1 MKEKILK
8 HRNLIDILVV
18 FFVVCLI
25 GIPLLNSKLN
35 IYYDD
40 GIQHIARALGTA
52 ESFKENFLFPNIISS
67 FSNGYGYSW
76 NLFYGPLSVYG
87 ICLINLIINNF
98 MISYKIFVFVCMFLS
113 GICMYKFTKEISG
126 NNDVGIL
133 ASILYMTFPYHLTDL
148 YTRNA
153 LGEYVSFIFIPLVFL
168 GLYRLFFTEKKTYH
182 LALGSIGLILTHNL
196 STVITALF
204 AMFYVIYN
212 LEKFKDKKILRKLLI
227 NGLFIV
233 LITSFYWIPLVQTRF
248 SSNYQVYEQGM
259 MSTSEK
265 TANKGL
271 DLNQLFVTMNDGS
284 FVFEL
289 GPHILIMVALSIMTF
304 RVMRP
309 EFKGQY
315 SVFLISGLL
324 CVWMS
329 TKYFPWKYLPE
340 EFSVIQFPW
349 RMLMPAAFF
358 LSLVCAINMYAIIK
372 KFNFKDVIVI
382 STISILYILAFSSAL
397 VFYDENPLTN
407 IEELTLGEFSGRG
420 VEVISGCGKGEY
432 LPVKAYENRFYI
444 ASREQGIYVLEGKAI
459 VEKESKNGSNY
470 KAKVKTLDAEYTIF
484 ELPYIYYPG
493 YRITLDSIV
502 LENYETEN
510 GFLGFVLGKED
521 SGEIEVKYTGTLA
534 MKLSMFITIISSIY
548 GIIYLFELDKK
559 MLKKIKSKNTNKKDE
574 KEIKEN
580 VEKTEKK

>member
-40 GIQHIARALGTA
+40 GVQHIARALGTT
-52 ESFKENFLFPNIISS
+52 ESFKENFLFPNVISS

-182 LALGSIGLILTHNL
+182 LALGAIGLILTHNL

-271 DLNQLFVTMNDGS
+271 ELNQLFVTMNDGS

-493 YRITLDSIV
+493 YRITLDSIE

-521 SGEIEVKYTGTLA
+521 SGEIEVKYTGTFA
-534 MKLSMFITIISSIY
+534 MKLSMFITIISTVY

-559 MLKKIKSKNTNKKDE
+559 MLKNIKSKNTNKKEE

-580 VEKTEKK
+580 VENVEKK